1 MKKFLAGFM
10 AIAMM
15 FSLSACGS
23 SGSSSSSSSA
33 AGSNASTGA
42 ETFVIGGLGPL
53 TGEAASYGV
62 SVKQGAE
69 IAIEEIN
76 AAGGV
81 QVGDVTYELKMN
93 FIDDEASEDTAITAY
108 NSLMDAGI
116 NVLMGNVTSGAC
128 LAIID
133 QTNQDGILQ
142 ITPSGSALGCTEY
155 DNAFRL
161 CFTDP
166 LQGETMAKYIVE
178 ELGLK
183 NVALIYNNSDEY
195 STGMKDAFVETMES
209 LGGNIVANEAFNKG
223 DVDFTTQLTTIKGT
237 DAEIIFCPIYYGDAA
252 YITQQAKDLGMSLP
266 FVGGDGWDGILEQVT
281 DVTTVEGATF
291 LSPFLATDPEVA
303 TFVEAYKAKFNSTP
317 DQFAADGYDTV
328 YVIAAAMKQ
337 AGSIENEALI
347 AAMTEIQVDGLTGS
361 VTFTPEGE
369 PSKGAKFVQIIDG
382 QYTAKH

>member
-15 FSLSACGS
+15 FSLSACGN

-33 AGSNASTGA
+33 TGSSASTGA

-93 FIDDEASEDTAITAY
+93 FMDDEASEDTAITAY
-108 NSLMDAGI
+108 NSLMDDGI
-116 NVLMGNVTSGAC
+116 NALMGSVTSGAC
-128 LAIID
+128 LAIIN
-133 QTNQDGILQ
+133 QTSQDGILQ
-142 ITPSGSALGCTEY
+142 ITPSGSAIGCTEY
-155 DNAFRL
+155 DNTFRL

-183 NVALIYNNSDEY
+183 NVAIIYNNSDEY

-237 DAEIIFCPIYYGDAA
+237 DAEVIFCPIYYGDAA
-252 YITQQAKDLGMSLP
+252 YITQQAKDLGMSIP

-281 DVTTVEGATF
+281 DVTTVEGVTF

-328 YVIAAAMKQ
+328 YVIAAAMEQ

-369 PSKGAKFVQIIDG
+369 PSKGAKFVEIKDG
-382 QYTAKH
+382 QYVAKH

>member
-15 FSLSACGS
+15 FSLSACGN

-33 AGSNASTGA
+33 TGSSASTGA

-93 FIDDEASEDTAITAY
+93 FMDDEASEDTAITAY
-108 NSLMDAGI
+108 NSLMDDGI
-116 NVLMGNVTSGAC
+116 NALMGSVTSGAC
-128 LAIID
+128 LAIIN
-133 QTNQDGILQ
+133 QTSQDGILQ
-142 ITPSGSALGCTEY
+142 ITPSGSAIGCTEY
-155 DNAFRL
+155 DNTFRL

-183 NVALIYNNSDEY
+183 NVAIIYNNSDEY

-223 DVDFTTQLTTIKGT
+223 DVDFTTQLTTIKKLQT
-237 DAEIIFCPIYYGDAA
+237 RS
-252 YITQQAKDLGMSLP
+252 YILP
-266 FVGGDGWDGILEQVT
+266 NLLWRCCL
-281 DVTTVEGATF
+281 
-291 LSPFLATDPEVA
+291 
-303 TFVEAYKAKFNSTP
+303 Y
-317 DQFAADGYDTV
+317 
-328 YVIAAAMKQ
+328 
-337 AGSIENEALI
+337 
-347 AAMTEIQVDGLTGS
+347 
-361 VTFTPEGE
+361 
-369 PSKGAKFVQIIDG
+369 
-382 QYTAKH
+382 YTAGKRSWHEYSICWWRWLGWYP